1 MEKRFWKTI
10 ISVELAVCM
19 AVGLTACNSKKQEQ
33 TEGVTS
39 ALVQETT
46 AGTSAQTEIR
56 FTWWGDTKRH
66 EVYNSI
72 CDRFEAKNP
81 DIKVIREFGSFQ
93 DYWDKLATQVA
104 GGNAPDAFGMH
115 PQYVSDYAGRNAL
128 ADMQSYID
136 DGVIDIS
143 KMEPSVVDSGR
154 VNDSLCMISQGVTF
168 TNLIANKTMLDK
180 YGISYPAYN
189 DDWTWAEFAE
199 QAKAFAQKA
208 DEAGEEAYMVNDF
221 SSLFSAYR
229 YMARQDGTDQY
240 TADGE
245 IAFTEDSVA
254 NWFKY
259 WTDLRDANAIPDGA
273 MTTEDFGAPLEQK
286 LFTQG
291 KVAICKQPAN
301 QLHLYQA
308 QMPDSELICLRNP
321 TGNNGERGEY
331 IEGAHFAISASS
343 GEEKK
348 LAAAKLINFFVNT
361 EDSMELF
368 KMEQGVPANGEMA
381 AYIKGFLDDVLK
393 LEIEYVEETMKVA
406 GEGTYAPIGAK
417 SVDTAFRDAHASV
430 AFGEMSPEEAAAAFI
445 KEAQDIVA
453 KNKK

>member
-1 MEKRFWKTI
+1 MDRKLGKGI
-10 ISVELAVCM
+10 IAAGLIVSMAAGLAGC
-19 AVGLTACNSKKQEQ
+19 GGSKE
-33 TEGVTS
+33 
-39 ALVQETT
+39 T
-46 AGTSAQTEIR
+46 AGTSAPAAEQGTTASGAGGQTEIR

-72 CDRFEAKNP
+72 CDRFEAQNP

-104 GGNAPDAFGMH
+104 GGNAPDVFGMH

-128 ADMQSYID
+128 ADLQPYID
-136 DGVIDIS
+136 DGTIDIS

-154 VNDSLCMISQGVTF
+154 VGDTLCMISQGVTF

-180 YGISYPAYN
+180 YGVTYPAY
-189 DDWTWAEFAE
+189 DGDWTWTEFAD
-199 QAKAFAQKA
+199 QAKAFAAKA
-208 DEAGEEAYMVNDF
+208 AEDGEEAYMVNDF

-229 YMARQDGTDQY
+229 YLARQDGTDQY

-245 IAFTEDSVA
+245 IAFTEESVA
-254 NWFKY
+254 RWFRY
-259 WTDLRDANAIPDGA
+259 WTDLKDVGAIPDAA

-321 TGNNGERGEY
+321 TGDNGERGEY
-331 IEGAHFAISASS
+331 IEGAHFAVSATSS
-343 GEEKK
+343 DEKK
-348 LAAAKLINFFVNT
+348 LAAAKLIQFFVNT
-361 EDSMELF
+361 KDSMELF
-368 KMEQGVPANGEMA
+368 KMEQGVPANLEMA
-381 AYIKGFLDDVLK
+381 AYIKDLLDDVLK
-393 LEIEYVEETMKVA
+393 LEIEYVEATMKVA

-417 SVDTAFRDAHASV
+417 SVDTAFRDAHAAV
-430 AFGEMSPEEAAAAFI
+430 AFGEMTPEEAAAAFM